1 MMKQLPSGRFH
12 VADDSSRLTRFLRIE
27 RAQLP
32 WPSTKR
38 LQQRPASRNGNAMVR
53 AFVKIERR
61 GDVKV
66 PETL

>member
-12 VADDSSRLTRFLRIE
+12 VADDSPRLTRFLRIE
-27 RAQLP
+27 RALLP
-32 WPSTKR
+32 RPATRR
-38 LQQRPASRNGNAMVR
+38 LQRRPASRNGNAMVR
-53 AFVKIERR
+53 AFVRIERR

>member
-1 MMKQLPSGRFH
+1 MMKHLPSGRFH
-12 VADDSSRLTRFLRIE
+12 VPDDSARLARFLRIE

-38 LQQRPASRNGNAMVR
+38 LQQRPESRNGNAMVR